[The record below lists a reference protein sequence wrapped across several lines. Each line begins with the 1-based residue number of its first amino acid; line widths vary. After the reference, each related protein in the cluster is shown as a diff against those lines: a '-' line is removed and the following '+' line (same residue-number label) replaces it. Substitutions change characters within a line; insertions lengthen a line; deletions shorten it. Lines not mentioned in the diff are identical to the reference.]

1 MVGIPAASGTLTVV
15 ASTPGRLLTHGIC
28 MIIFDRTASLTL
40 PLVLLVRTYVEVT
53 LRATSRRA
61 TGMAMFTAVQK
72 IVLLG
77 AAAAADHPS
86 GAGGAVEGAVLLP
99 MVANNASR
107 TSRRTSLALREHRAM
122 P

>member
-1 MVGIPAASGTLTVV
+1 MVGIPAASSTLTVV

-61 TGMAMFTAVQK
+61 TGMAMLFTAVQK

-77 AAAAADHPS
+77 AAAAADQPS
-86 GAGGAVEGAVLLP
+86 GA
-99 MVANNASR
+99 NASAR
-107 TSRRTSLALREHRAM
+107 LDAPRVRL
-122 P
+122 